1 MTTKEL
7 IRKHEGLELMPYK
20 DSKGKL
26 TIGVGHNLDANGVS
40 LHVAEIMLQE
50 DINIAIVGLE
60 HIFKDLWYTLPK
72 PVQSVMIDMMFNL
85 GYPRFSGF
93 KKMIA
98 AIKIGDWEEAAKE
111 AEDSRW
117 CKQLPTRCKDDAN
130 MLRTYNGT
138 TK

>member
-7 IRKHEGLELMPYK
+7 IKKHEGLKLQMYK
-20 DSKGKL
+20 DSVGAN
-26 TIGVGHNLDANGVS
+26 TIGVGHNLDANGIS
-40 LHVAEIMLQE
+40 FHVAEVILQE

-60 HIFKDLWYTLPK
+60 HVFKDQWHTLPK

-98 AIKIGDWEEAAKE
+98 AVKAGDWKEAAKE
-111 AEDSRW
+111 AKDSKW
-117 CKQLPTRCKDDAN
+117 CEQLPTRCKDDCS
-130 MLRTYNGT
+130 MLLGCVN
-138 TK
+138 K